1 MMTTVQ
7 RRTKTETK
15 IRDAFIELMQEK
27 GFEAMTV
34 SSIVR
39 LADINRGTFYLHY
52 LDKFDLKQQLIDD
65 AIDDLAE
72 ILVDSDA
79 RSGRSAVGDV
89 LDIFRTEAIA
99 EALRYVKREYAF
111 FDAISRSGNDMQ
123 MYDRFKDV
131 LKRMLISQAKRL
143 DLTSHTFADIPQPYA
158 MEILVSSVSSIIWL
172 WIRGGCKETPERIC
186 AIIERNKTMA
196 PLDILR

>member
-1 MMTTVQ
+1 MATTAQ
-7 RRTKTETK
+7 RQTRTEAK
-15 IRDAFIELMQEK
+15 IRGAFIELMQEK

-34 SSIVR
+34 SAIVR
-39 LADINRGTFYLHY
+39 AAGINRGTFYLHY

-65 AIDDLAE
+65 TIDDLTE
-72 ILVDSDA
+72 ILVGDDMRDGR
-79 RSGRSAVGDV
+79 RSVDDV
-89 LDIFRTEAIA
+89 LDILRTDAIA

-111 FDAISRSGNDMQ
+111 FDAISRSGSDMQ

-143 DLTSHTFADIPQPYA
+143 NLTSNTYAGIPRPYA
-158 MEILVSSVSSIIWL
+158 MEILVSSVASIIWL

-196 PLDILR
+196 PVDILR

>member
-1 MMTTVQ
+1 MTTVQ